1 MAAKTAS
8 AGASNRTAP
17 KHYASVDLV
26 PPKGASI
33 GLVHFIGM
41 ADAAIQDAVDLLGHG
56 VPTPPPE
63 VADLLQPVVYRNLG
77 QSEATEE
84 YQKTISA
91 IDARQGALLTMD
103 RQVVTTSNVIAA
115 EQNQTLGSIMQD
127 VDALN
132 AAFRN
137 AEPPLQS
144 ASNRQARVAIEVPLM
159 DTIAHTIQRVY
170 ARVTAVYQLNTQ
182 LAGNSNSGT
191 PQNTTAGQQPAAG
204 GGGPDLLSS
213 LLPMVAMLPMAAIP
227 LMSLLPELLK
237 KPEDKHGKDD
247 KKAPGD
253 PATAA
258 SDNSAPPADPGAL
271 PADQEPPPATANAV
285 PANPDAAP
293 PAPPIDP
300 GAKPADPP
308 AKPAD
313 SAKST
318 DPKSPAPPPLA
329 RPITAPTVRR
339 RQITDPARTA
349 DVAGETDAT
358 ATDESEPQ
366 EV

>member
-8 AGASNRTAP
+8 ADVSKRTAS

-33 GLVHFIGM
+33 GLVHFVGM

-56 VPTPPPE
+56 VPTPPPD

-137 AEPPLQS
+137 AEPLLQA
-144 ASNRQARVAIEVPLM
+144 ASNRQAKVAIEIPLM

-170 ARVTAVYQLNTQ
+170 ARVMAVYQLNTQ

-191 PQNTTAGQQPAAG
+191 PQNTSPAGQQPAAG
-204 GGGPDLLSS
+204 GGGGPDLLSS
-213 LLPMVAMLPMAAIP
+213 LMPMIAMLPMAAIP

-237 KPEDKHGKDD
+237 KPGDKHGKDD
-247 KKAPGD
+247 KDDNKAHGD

-258 SDNSAPPADPGAL
+258 PDNSAPPADPG
-271 PADQEPPPATANAV
+271 PPPVDPNAAPV
-285 PANPDAAP
+285 NPDAAP
-293 PAPPIDP
+293 PAPPLAP
-300 GAKPADPP
+300 GAKLADPPGKPADP
-308 AKPAD
+308 
-313 SAKST
+313 AKSS
-318 DPKSPAPPPLA
+318 DPKPPTPPPLA
-329 RPITAPTVRR
+329 RPITAPSVHR
-339 RQITDPARTA
+339 RQNTAPARTA
-349 DVAGETDAT
+349 KADAAGETESG
-358 ATDESEPQ
+358 ATDASEPQ
-366 EV
+366 DV